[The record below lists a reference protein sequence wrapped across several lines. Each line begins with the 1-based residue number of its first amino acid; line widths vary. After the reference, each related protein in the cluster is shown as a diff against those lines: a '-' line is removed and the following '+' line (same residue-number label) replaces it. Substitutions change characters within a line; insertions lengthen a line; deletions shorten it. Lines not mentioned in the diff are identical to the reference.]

1 MAKRLG
7 ACIEKQMSAFS
18 TKMVKVYIGVSSVPP
33 DTRSEFERVLSDG
46 VYEDPEE
53 LAGKLM
59 DLSLTHYVWDW
70 KVSEESGG
78 YGKKWL
84 AIDLILAPSKNYTT
98 NIDADLIEGIRTR
111 METRNDKH

>member
-1 MAKRLG
+1 MVKRLG
-7 ACIEKQMSAFS
+7 TCIEKQMSAFG
-18 TKMVKVYIGVSSVPP
+18 TKKVKVYIGVSSVPP

-46 VYEDPEE
+46 VYEDPDEV
-53 LAGKLM
+53 AGKLM

-70 KVSEESGG
+70 KVSEMSDG

-98 NIDADLIEGIRTR
+98 NIDADLIEPILTR
-111 METRNDKH
+111 MEDLK